1 MARGPLPPCL
11 FNYHDGFIGK
21 QACKKL
27 SNNSTQPVMKIF
39 ILFNYVYFGCLAAL
53 FLYDVLFYKIF
64 SFGRF
69 VFTNCFKKCP
79 ACDDLKDAKKVKR
92 RISFSLPAP
101 EEHPSQQRVS
111 ESDQRDTSNLNEES
125 DLHVNSA
132 SEIPG
137 PVEDPHIQFLTNW
150 SRNGVENAGTRWFQG
165 ARSQQPAKPEFVR
178 TQPLRPPSNEHA
190 YKEERRGY
198 EFLPQYRNNWQSGY
212 EYPLREQRIETDRAE
227 NLRCAQQSF
236 RGGYAGARNL
246 ECHQTARTKC
256 VDPGAFGN
264 GYLTTGDPRV
274 YRQNFK
280 RFSYVPSRKE
290 AETSDAYDCASYDR
304 TGNDRTGNGCSSY
317 DRTGNDCASFTSR
330 GGSPETER
338 LASRLTSGSE
348 GGRLRSDDRCSES
361 PIRPVM
367 REVDLDLLP
376 RFVRNILKKS
386 TEANEEAVPGECE
399 TNQKAGEVA
408 AEEDR
413 SQGCPG
419 ELNQEH

>member
-1 MARGPLPPCL
+1 MPL
-11 FNYHDGFIGK
+11 
-21 QACKKL
+21 Q
-27 SNNSTQPVMKIF
+27 
-39 ILFNYVYFGCLAAL
+39 
-53 FLYDVLFYKIF
+53 
-64 SFGRF
+64 
-69 VFTNCFKKCP
+69 
-79 ACDDLKDAKKVKR
+79 
-92 RISFSLPAP
+92 
-101 EEHPSQQRVS
+101 
-111 ESDQRDTSNLNEES
+111 
-125 DLHVNSA
+125 
-132 SEIPG
+132 
-137 PVEDPHIQFLTNW
+137 
-150 SRNGVENAGTRWFQG
+150 
-165 ARSQQPAKPEFVR
+165 
-178 TQPLRPPSNEHA
+178 
-190 YKEERRGY
+190 
-198 EFLPQYRNNWQSGY
+198 NWQSGY

-227 NLRCAQQSF
+227 TLRCAQQSF

-290 AETSDAYDCASYDR
+290 AETSDAYDCA
-304 TGNDRTGNGCSSY
+304 SY

-386 TEANEEAVPGECE
+386 TEANEEAVPGEC
-399 TNQKAGEVA
+399 
-408 AEEDR
+408 
-413 SQGCPG
+413 SSS
-419 ELNQEH
+419 